1 MDKEYVM
8 KGNSAIMKCSVPSFV
23 SDYVSVIGW
32 VDETGAEYKSNDEYA
47 DSKKPTV
54 NLVTPILIL
63 YSLRLKIVSCFLF
76 QLFN

>member
-32 VDETGAEYKSNDEYA
+32 IDESGAEYKSNDDYV
-47 DSKKPTV
+47 DSKK
-54 NLVTPILIL
+54 
-63 YSLRLKIVSCFLF
+63 
-76 QLFN
+76 FN